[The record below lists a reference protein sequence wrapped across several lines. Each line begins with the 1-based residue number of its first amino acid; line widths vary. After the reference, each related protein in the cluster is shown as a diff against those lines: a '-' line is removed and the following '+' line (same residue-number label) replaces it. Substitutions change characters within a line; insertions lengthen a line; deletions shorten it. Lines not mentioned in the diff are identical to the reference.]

1 MLNPDSKLVYD
12 ALRSL
17 VGDDDVYKIIEADEV
32 LEKLPADKQFTKVQ
46 LSAIVRDLKDREYI
60 GVKYFTPDEYCLL
73 TYKRFDDATAQPVV
87 VAPSKPATKKE
98 KAERVPYA
106 AQAEQPEK
114 QAKPVKKG
122 TVFFMAFLGA
132 LLGSAV
138 VAAIAIVIAR
148 FVL

>member
-1 MLNPDSKLVYD
+1 MLNPDSKLVYE

-73 TYKRFDDATAQPVV
+73 TYKRFEDVVAQPVV
-87 VAPSKPATKKE
+87 ATTKPAAKKE
-98 KAERVPYA
+98 KAERVLYE
-106 AQAEQPEK
+106 AQVEQPEA

-122 TVFFMAFLGA
+122 MVFFMAFLGG

-138 VAAIAIVIAR
+138 VAAIAIVIVR
-148 FVL
+148 FVLK